1 MLNQDHWDKGFKQ
14 VGDTDWAR
22 KSWSHFGMEYV
33 DPKYVVVRH
42 PVTDTPLVAVN
53 PDDGKI
59 SVDPR
64 YIDSEK
70 FFEDIYAFF
79 NEELPTSPFKGSFEK
94 YLK

>member
-1 MLNQDHWDKGFKQ
+1 MLNQDHWDKGFEQ

-22 KSWSHFGMEYV
+22 KSWAHFGMEYV

-42 PVTDTPLVAVN
+42 PVTDAPLIAVN

-70 FFEDIYAFF
+70 FFEDVYKFF
-79 NEELPTSPFKGSFEK
+79 DEADASKGFKKGFGQYMK
-94 YLK
+94 